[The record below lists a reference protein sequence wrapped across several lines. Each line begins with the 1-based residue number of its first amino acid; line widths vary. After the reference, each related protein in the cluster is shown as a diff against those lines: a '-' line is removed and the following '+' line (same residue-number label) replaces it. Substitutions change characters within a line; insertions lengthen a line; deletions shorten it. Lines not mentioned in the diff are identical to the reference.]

1 MTDFGIEFFKNK
13 GTDAQRNY
21 LEHLR
26 NEAVIAKLNGLDDLA
41 DAIVTKIKNA
51 ISTFEGA

>member
-1 MTDFGIEFFKNK
+1 MIDFGTEFFKNK
-13 GTDAQRNY
+13 GVENQRKY

-26 NEAVIAKLNGLDDLA
+26 NEAVMAKLKGLDDLA
-41 DAIVTKIKNA
+41 DAIVAKIKNA

>member
-1 MTDFGIEFFKNK
+1 MEDFGIKFFGDK
-13 GTDAQRNY
+13 GTDAQRKY

-41 DAIVTKIKNA
+41 DAIVAKIKNA
-51 ISTFEGA
+51 ISAFEGA

>member
-1 MTDFGIEFFKNK
+1 MEDFGIKFFRDK

-41 DAIVTKIKNA
+41 DAIVAKIKNA
-51 ISTFEGA
+51 ISAFEGA

>member
-1 MTDFGIEFFKNK
+1 MTDFGAEFFKNK
-13 GTDAQRNY
+13 GVEAQRNY

-26 NEAVIAKLNGLDDLA
+26 NEAVIAKLKGLDDLA
-41 DAIVTKIKNA
+41 DAIVAKIKNT